1 MFSNPSASYPNATNP
16 TYTLTLTLLSH
27 SHYSHYRY
35 HSTFSNEV
43 YRLRSP
49 FWYKDA
55 ILPVYKADDPTANLS
70 GETNVTSTTTTP
82 TPTPK
87 TSHGMSKLEES
98 ILSNVLCSE
107 GTHYYDIASQMFVM
121 KSILQ
126 QTKQPQSQSQSH
138 SQSQPQLY
146 NLYKLLSSNGIE
158 VIKCPRSGKPAKKMF
173 RLSYVEGSIYLTWAG
188 KFGNQGIDLAE
199 VTSITPGKHVAHHA
213 HHAHHIFPHSLP
225 FFLSFFLS
233 FFVCSST
240 F

>member
-1 MFSNPSASYPNATNP
+1 M
-16 TYTLTLTLLSH
+16 
-27 SHYSHYRY
+27 
-35 HSTFSNEV
+35 
-43 YRLRSP
+43 
-49 FWYKDA
+49 
-55 ILPVYKADDPTANLS
+55 YKADDPTANLS

-126 QTKQPQSQSQSH
+126 QTKQPQSQSQSQ